1 VRCRLRVFRQGGAFV
16 VGRLRLEGGTP
27 TFGGAIG
34 LGGRFKALHSP
45 TIPCGFLVHSWSP
58 GGFLVYSFH
67 SCPFPG
73 VLGKSWFIPTPFP
86 VHSWSIPRTGGSGY
100 GGEKGGGECM
110 RQRKGEGG
118 GMECEGGV
126 RR

>member
-1 VRCRLRVFRQGGAFV
+1 MLCLYFLATDYNCKGNLMIRARG
-16 VGRLRLEGGTP
+16 
-27 TFGGAIG
+27 
-34 LGGRFKALHSP
+34 KALYSP
-45 TIPCGFLVHSWSP
+45 TMPCGFLVHSWSP

-100 GGEKGGGECM
+100 GGGKKKGGGECM